1 MMPEQEPRM
10 TRCPTELPVAVITG
24 ANRGIGL
31 ATAKRL
37 GRNGLHVVLACR
49 DTAKGEEAAAGLRQE
64 GLSASSVWFD
74 HATDGNPAQA
84 AAHVAGVHGRCD
96 VLVANAGIWNDWGI
110 APSALPIA
118 ALRETLEANLI
129 SAVAAANAFLPL
141 LRAAT
146 QPRLVMVSS
155 GLGSLA
161 RAAAHD
167 SFACLAYQCS
177 KAALNM
183 AMLCYAHELR
193 GTAAKVNACC
203 PGWCR
208 TALGG
213 GQDAAQRSADDGA
226 DIIAR
231 LAMLA
236 ADGPTGG
243 YVDDQGQT
251 IPF

>member
-1 MMPEQEPRM
+1 MTSPPDEPR
-10 TRCPTELPVAVITG
+10 VAVITG

-31 ATAKRL
+31 ATARRL
-37 GRNGLHVVLACR
+37 GTSGLHVVLACR
-49 DTAKGEEAAAGLRQE
+49 DAAKGEAAAAGLRQE
-64 GLSASSVWFD
+64 GLCASSVHLD
-74 HATDGNPAQA
+74 HAVDGSPA
-84 AAHVAGVHGRCD
+84 AAAAQVARAHGRCD

-118 ALRETLEANLI
+118 ALRETIEANLI
-129 SAVAAANAFLPL
+129 AAVAATNAFLPL
-141 LRAAT
+141 LRASA

-155 GLGSLA
+155 GLGSLS
-161 RAAAHD
+161 RAAAHE

-208 TALGG
+208 TELGT
-213 GQDAAQRSADDGA
+213 GQDAAPRSAADGA
-226 DIIAR
+226 GIIAQ
-231 LAMLA
+231 LATLA
-236 ADGPTGG
+236 ADGPTGS
-243 YVDDQGQT
+243 YVDDRGQT
-251 IPF
+251 IAF